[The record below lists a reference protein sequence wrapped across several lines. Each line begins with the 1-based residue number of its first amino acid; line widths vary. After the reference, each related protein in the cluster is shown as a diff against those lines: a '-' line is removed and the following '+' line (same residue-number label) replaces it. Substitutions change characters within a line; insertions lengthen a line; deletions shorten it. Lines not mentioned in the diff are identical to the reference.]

1 MRPEEITTIKSHVRD
16 INLGLLTKDYKVK
29 YDISQRYGVFQ
40 RFKKN
45 WKLIKYVTEIG
56 GVLTGSRA
64 LRCFTIDGNQL
75 FRRKADDFDFLITE
89 EMMYKISQKFGIY
102 WNLTDKIISVKKQVW
117 TFYDSYGDGE
127 TRYGSVE
134 VHLIIKDN
142 LTDFIEEDGIRL
154 ASFSSVLAEKL
165 WFIDN
170 LKKDNARKHF
180 VDLTKIAINYQL
192 LEHGK

>member
-89 EMMYKISQKFGIY
+89 EMMYKIAQKIC
-102 WNLTDKIISVKKQVW
+102 
-117 TFYDSYGDGE
+117 
-127 TRYGSVE
+127 
-134 VHLIIKDN
+134 
-142 LTDFIEEDGIRL
+142 
-154 ASFSSVLAEKL
+154 
-165 WFIDN
+165 
-170 LKKDNARKHF
+170 
-180 VDLTKIAINYQL
+180 INYIFR
-192 LEHGK
+192 